1 MIVGRNICASG
12 LTDGLTRLNMSR
24 YASKL
29 IFAHTHRYSP
39 VTETVDD
46 GWRGVVVRVHLR
58 VVPIHN
64 LSTARV
70 PDEVDKARGLSLL
83 IAWNGVLGGIADDG
97 ALCCSE
103 FAGVVYVA
111 LSSVFDDSA
120 VLCGEHVRMG
130 VGGCRVLY
138 VHTLYSYTR
147 GVPKLHKQK
156 LNEHI

>member
-1 MIVGRNICASG
+1 M
-12 LTDGLTRLNMSR
+12 
-24 YASKL
+24 
-29 IFAHTHRYSP
+29 
-39 VTETVDD
+39 TETIDD
-46 GWRGVVVRVHLR
+46 GWRRSAVRIHLW
-58 VVPIHN
+58 VVPVHN

-70 PDEVDKARGLSLL
+70 SDEVDKARGLGLL
-83 IAWNGVLGGIADDG
+83 IAWNGVLGGIADGD

-103 FAGVVYVA
+103 LTCVVYIA

-130 VGGCRVLY
+130 IGGGRVLY

-147 GVPKLHKQK
+147 GVPKLYKQK